1 MLPRNPPPPSEPTAP
16 KKRSARYLVEIRD
29 AKGASV
35 LLTGAAWTDSEREL
49 AVSAVLR
56 LVGYKPAT
64 QPNPKAPKVRSG
76 ETPGGKGSEKN

>member
-1 MLPRNPPPPSEPTAP
+1 MPNERT
-16 KKRSARYLVEIRD
+16 ARYVVEIRD

-35 LLTGAAWTDSEREL
+35 LLTGAAWTDSERDL

-64 QPNPKAPKVRSG
+64 QPKPKAPKARSG
-76 ETPGGKGSEKN
+76 ETPNAKGPPKK

>member
-1 MLPRNPPPPSEPTAP
+1 MPNERTS
-16 KKRSARYLVEIRD
+16 RYVVEIRD

-35 LLTGAAWTDSEREL
+35 LLTGAAWTDSERDL
-49 AVSAVLR
+49 AMSAVLR

-64 QPNPKAPKVRSG
+64 QPKPKAPKARSG